1 MAGKSTTS
9 SRGLARRIL
18 LAAAAVVTLA
28 LVVLLVTAARIGTF
42 GTVDETRPAD
52 TAVVLGAAVVGD
64 EPTPVFAARI
74 DHAIDLYREGMVDI
88 IIFTGARS
96 PEDELSEA
104 EAARRYALARG
115 VPADAILTEEASR
128 ITSENI
134 ANAAQIMRQHD
145 LVSALVVSDPPH
157 MLRSVRMARDA
168 GIDAASSPTPT
179 SRYQTLATQLP
190 FIARETVLYLG
201 YLLFGV

>member
-1 MAGKSTTS
+1 MAGKSTIS
-9 SRGLARRIL
+9 SRGLARRVL
-18 LAAAAVVTLA
+18 LAAAAVAA
-28 LVVLLVTAARIGTF
+28 LVLAVFLVTAVRIGAF
-42 GTVDETRPAD
+42 GMVDETRPAD
-52 TAVVLGAAVVGD
+52 AAIVLGAAVVGD

-74 DHAIDLYREGMVDI
+74 DHAIGLYREGMVGT

-115 VPADAILTEEASR
+115 VPDSAILIEEASR

-134 ANAAQIMRQHD
+134 ANAVQIMRHHD

-190 FIARETVLYLG
+190 FIARETALYLG
-201 YLLFGV
+201 YLLFGM

>member
-1 MAGKSTTS
+1 M
-9 SRGLARRIL
+9 LA
-18 LAAAAVVTLA
+18 VF
-28 LVVLLVTAARIGTF
+28 LVTAVRIGAF
-42 GTVDETRPAD
+42 GMVDETRPAD
-52 TAVVLGAAVVGD
+52 TAIVLGAAVVGD

-74 DHAIDLYREGMVDI
+74 DHAIGLYREGMVDT

-115 VPADAILTEEASR
+115 VPDAAILTEETSH

-134 ANAAQIMRQHD
+134 ANAAWIMSQHD
-145 LVSALVVSDPPH
+145 LASALVVSDPPH
-157 MLRSVRMARDA
+157 MLRAIRMARDA

-190 FIARETVLYLG
+190 FIARETALYLG
-201 YLLFGV
+201 YLLFGM

>member
-18 LAAAAVVTLA
+18 LVAAAVAA
-28 LVVLLVTAARIGTF
+28 LVLAVLLVTAARIGTF

-52 TAVVLGAAVVGD
+52 TAIVLGAAVVGN

-168 GIDAASSPTPT
+168 GIDAASSPTPS

>member
-52 TAVVLGAAVVGD
+52 TAIVLGAAVVGD

>member
-28 LVVLLVTAARIGTF
+28 LVVLLVMAARIGTF

-52 TAVVLGAAVVGD
+52 TAIVLGAAVVGD

>member
-42 GTVDETRPAD
+42 GTVDETRPSD
-52 TAVVLGAAVVGD
+52 TAIVLGAAVVGD

>member
-1 MAGKSTTS
+1 MAGKSTIS
-9 SRGLARRIL
+9 SRGLARRVL
-18 LAAAAVVTLA
+18 LAAAAVAA
-28 LVVLLVTAARIGTF
+28 LVLAVFLVTAVRIGAF
-42 GTVDETRPAD
+42 GMVDETRPAD
-52 TAVVLGAAVVGD
+52 TAIVLGAAVVGD

-74 DHAIDLYREGMVDI
+74 DHAIGLYREGMVDT

-145 LVSALVVSDPPH
+145 LASALVVSDPPH

-179 SRYQTLATQLP
+179 SRYQTLATQFP

-201 YLLFGV
+201 YLLFGM

>member
-1 MAGKSTTS
+1 MAGKSTIS
-9 SRGLARRIL
+9 CRGLVRRVL
-18 LAAAAVVTLA
+18 LAAAAVVTLVLA
-28 LVVLLVTAARIGTF
+28 VLLVTAVRIGAF
-42 GTVDETRPAD
+42 GTAGETRPAD
-52 TAVVLGAAVVGD
+52 AAIVLGAAVVGD

-74 DHAIDLYREGMVDI
+74 DHAIDLYRDGLVDT

-115 VPADAILTEEASR
+115 VPADAILIEEASR

-145 LVSALVVSDPPH
+145 LASALVVSDPPH

-201 YLLFGV
+201 YLLFGM

>member
-52 TAVVLGAAVVGD
+52 TAIVLGAAVVGD

-145 LVSALVVSDPPH
+145 LVSSLVVSDPPH

-179 SRYQTLATQLP
+179 SGYQTFATQLP

>member
-1 MAGKSTTS
+1 MAGKSAIS
-9 SRGLARRIL
+9 SRGLARRVL
-18 LAAAAVVTLA
+18 LAAMAVAALA
-28 LVVLLVTAARIGTF
+28 LVILLVTAVRIGAF

-52 TAVVLGAAVVGD
+52 TAIVLGAAVVGD

-74 DHAIDLYREGMVDI
+74 DHAIDLYWDGLVDT

-104 EAARRYALARG
+104 EAARHYALARG
-115 VPADAILTEEASR
+115 VPADAILLDEASR

-134 ANAAQIMRQHD
+134 ANAAQIMRRYN
-145 LVSALVVSDPPH
+145 LESALVVSDPPH
-157 MLRSVRMARDA
+157 MLRSVRMACDA

-179 SRYQTLATQLP
+179 SRYQTLATQFP

-201 YLLFGV
+201 YLLFGM

>member
-9 SRGLARRIL
+9 SRGLVRRVL
-18 LAAAAVVTLA
+18 LVAAAVAA
-28 LVVLLVTAARIGTF
+28 LVLAVLLVTAARIGTF

-52 TAVVLGAAVVGD
+52 TAIVLGAAVVGD

-104 EAARRYALARG
+104 EAARRYALARA
-115 VPADAILTEEASR
+115 VPADAILTEKASR

-157 MLRSVRMARDA
+157 MLRSVHMARDA

>member
-1 MAGKSTTS
+1 MKSYL
-9 SRGLARRIL
+9 GLIPISAKVHRRQNRMTIL
-18 LAAAAVVTLA
+18 CIVFAVF
-28 LVVLLVTAARIGTF
+28 LVTAVRIGAF
-42 GTVDETRPAD
+42 GMVDETRPAD
-52 TAVVLGAAVVGD
+52 AAIVLGAAVVGD

-74 DHAIDLYREGMVDI
+74 DHAIGLYREGMVGT

-134 ANAAQIMRQHD
+134 ANAAQIMRRYN
-145 LVSALVVSDPPH
+145 LESALVVSDPPH
-157 MLRSVRMARDA
+157 MLRSVRMACDA

-179 SRYQTLATQLP
+179 SRYQTLATQFP